1 MIQFACQFPRQME
14 SAAETVQGSFFD
26 DMVLG
31 IDDLQHQF
39 SLWLLL
45 PLDQLVVAA
54 LNFLLVLA

>member
-1 MIQFACQFPRQME
+1 ME

-54 LNFLLVLA
+54 LNFLLVLASTP